1 MLFPLAG
8 LECRYRSIGKE
19 FVNAMTDY
27 NDIPDRDE
35 VGGECSGQGELKFT
49 SRLRIRLESAW
60 RRFASWFNRFW
71 QPVWK
76 RLRKFVSVPFLLMLV
91 LSFTL
96 WYAIKLGYTY
106 QAEIPVVVNV
116 DGNVFEVNCMVEG
129 QGTRL
134 FARRH
139 YRSKPLELNWDDLD
153 VSPSAINPGWAVI
166 SPYSLQNA
174 ISSRNTDIKIL
185 SVGPIPEI
193 EL

>member
-1 MLFPLAG
+1 MSDYDNFSSESDPSG
-8 LECRYRSIGKE
+8 DCR
-19 FVNAMTDY
+19 TDG
-27 NDIPDRDE
+27 RDNMQE
-35 VGGECSGQGELKFT
+35 RMRNGFSGFRQ
-49 SRLRIRLESAW
+49 
-60 RRFASWFNRFW
+60 RFGHFW
-71 QPVWK
+71 QPVWN
-76 RLRKFVSVPFLLMLV
+76 RLRKFVSFPFLLMLV

-106 QAEIPVVVNV
+106 QAEIPVIVNV
-116 DGNVFEVNCMVEG
+116 DGYVFEVNCMVEG

-139 YRSKPLELNWDDLD
+139 YRGKPLELGWDDLD